1 MKIETQLPLGN
12 LDPGLRAAA
21 ARLDLDRVGEEAL
34 LAETLGYDGIVC
46 EETKDD
52 PFIVLSLA
60 AQATRRIGL
69 ATGVAIAFPRAP
81 AVTALAAW
89 TLQRLSKGRFTLGLG
104 SQVKGHIERRFGM
117 KWTPPGPW
125 MRDYVGAL
133 RAIWQCWQEGGAKL
147 DYQSEHYKLSL
158 MVPLFAPPP
167 IEHPDIPIQLAAV
180 NPFMCQIAGEVADG
194 IRAHPVCTPRYI
206 EEVMLP
212 AAKKGAAKTGR
223 DFAKFEMSVMP
234 LVATAPDKKGLEARV
249 RDVRARISFYAST
262 PTYLIA
268 FESQGYG
275 DVARELQAYS
285 RAQRWDEMPAFI
297 GDKMLDHYAVI
308 GTYDE
313 IAGKLNARFSG
324 MASHLEFAIPV
335 AGEADRAALG
345 GLLASLR

>member
-133 RAIWQCWQEGGAKL
+133 RAI
-147 DYQSEHYKLSL
+147 
-158 MVPLFAPPP
+158 
-167 IEHPDIPIQLAAV
+167 
-180 NPFMCQIAGEVADG
+180 
-194 IRAHPVCTPRYI
+194 
-206 EEVMLP
+206 
-212 AAKKGAAKTGR
+212 
-223 DFAKFEMSVMP
+223 
-234 LVATAPDKKGLEARV
+234 
-249 RDVRARISFYAST
+249 
-262 PTYLIA
+262 
-268 FESQGYG
+268 
-275 DVARELQAYS
+275 
-285 RAQRWDEMPAFI
+285 
-297 GDKMLDHYAVI
+297 
-308 GTYDE
+308 
-313 IAGKLNARFSG
+313 
-324 MASHLEFAIPV
+324 
-335 AGEADRAALG
+335 
-345 GLLASLR
+345 